1 MSATMTAEGTNRR
14 FHHTETT
21 TGTKDAVWEL
31 WTDPATWSG
40 WDEGLERAELEGP
53 FVEGACGVITPLKG
67 RRAAFTVEAVDMGQ
81 SYTFATK
88 LPGAVLR
95 VRREFVASEPT
106 TSEHATAFKHTAF
119 KHIAFKH
126 TVWFDG
132 PMAWLFSRLLGGQ
145 FRRALPPT
153 MASLARMAEAR

>member
-1 MSATMTAEGTNRR
+1 MNKSTIADGTNRR
-14 FHHTETT
+14 FQHTETSA
-21 TGTKDAVWEL
+21 GTKAAVWEL
-31 WTDPATWSG
+31 WTDPGTWSE
-40 WDEGLERAELEGP
+40 WDKGLQRAELEGA

-67 RRAAFTVEAVDMGQ
+67 RHAEFTVEAITIGE

-95 VRREFVASEPT
+95 VRREFVSAD
-106 TSEHATAFKHTAF
+106 HATAGRAADHTAF
-119 KHIAFKH
+119 RH

-132 PMAWLFSRLLGGQ
+132 PLAWLFSRLLGGE

-153 MASLARMAEAR
+153 MASLARLASDR